1 MKTNLL
7 TIVFLSL
14 TSVVFAQTDPIPYE
28 WFEEQSKIISDLQY
42 KANGKDIDF
51 GDNKIVTANYIKDNF
66 SINYSDKL
74 ASASVNF
81 SANGNEGLIVVED
94 IDLTRVKDLIESN
107 GVILMFPND
116 ELEWQLYMNEKPN
129 VQKDKFFYFKAAN
142 EADSKK
148 MFATFWEIINRL
160 KVDKGLISESEVE
173 KQWNDWQNLAIEDF
187 YIKYPQS
194 ILAHEFN
201 DEALKNVGSKYYFE
215 KKYLEAL
222 PWLRRAAN
230 LENGYANYLL
240 GFMYSKGQGVD
251 KDEAKGFEYFL
262 KGAEQG
268 DVNAMFRAGHS
279 YRFGWG
285 TSGNIV
291 SAREWYQKAA
301 NAGNVEAL
309 LEMGDSYYSGSNPGE
324 IIEWFEK
331 FLNKEGKLN
340 ERQMEE
346 LGLSYYYNKQYQ
358 KSLEWLI
365 KACNEGQRN
374 REVGLFIRAIYS
386 KGLGGVAKDRK
397 AGRYYWDKCY

>member
-1 MKTNLL
+1 MKINLL

-42 KANGKDIDF
+42 KANGKEIDF

-94 IDLTRVKDLIESN
+94 IDLTSVKDLIESN

-160 KVDKGLISESEVE
+160 KVDKELISESEVE

-201 DEALKNVGSKYYFE
+201 DEALQKVGSKYYFKE
-215 KKYLEAL
+215 KYLEAL

-268 DVNAMFRAGHS
+268 DVNAMIRLANN
-279 YRFGWG
+279 YRF
-285 TSGNIV
+285 S
-291 SAREWYQKAA
+291 
-301 NAGNVEAL
+301 
-309 LEMGDSYYSGSNPGE
+309 
-324 IIEWFEK
+324 
-331 FLNKEGKLN
+331 
-340 ERQMEE
+340 
-346 LGLSYYYNKQYQ
+346 
-358 KSLEWLI
+358 
-365 KACNEGQRN
+365 
-374 REVGLFIRAIYS
+374 
-386 KGLGGVAKDRK
+386 
-397 AGRYYWDKCY
+397 